1 MERAAI
7 REATPAKPVE
17 VPDGKGRGRRFSG
30 GEEYGE
36 VDLSWL
42 EVLVKEDFWGMG
54 GRVEV
59 ILLSL
64 AGAHQSE
71 MNDLSEISAKGYEL
85 MGNDGRGKID
95 ELLEAGF
102 ALGSEGVAG
111 SVLSVLQRS
120 GKEGTPFAIGTMGRG
135 Q

>member
-1 MERAAI
+1 
-7 REATPAKPVE
+7 
-17 VPDGKGRGRRFSG
+17 
-30 GEEYGE
+30 

-42 EVLVKEDFWGMG
+42 EVLVKEIFWGMG

-59 ILLSL
+59 ILPSP
-64 AGAHQSE
+64 AGTHQSE
-71 MNDLSEISAKGYEL
+71 MNDLNEISAKGYEL

-120 GKEGTPFAIGTMGRG
+120 GKEGTSFAIGTMGRG